1 MKCINDIIQYPV
13 FYEMFD
19 NEKLK
24 YLNNQKSSIV
34 LICTYP
40 CTDSASLTTTCNIQ
54 FGKKQQNKILN
65 AKIKGTLTIRTNHI
79 KLKLKYI

>member
-1 MKCINDIIQYPV
+1 MKCINDIIQFPV

-24 YLNNQKSSIV
+24 YLSSRV

>member
-1 MKCINDIIQYPV
+1 MEFLSRTLVLVEFRNNILLRLLQLWKMKCINDIIQYPV

-24 YLNNQKSSIV
+24 YLNNQKSSRV

-40 CTDSASLTTTCNIQ
+40 CTCHSMT
-54 FGKKQQNKILN
+54 
-65 AKIKGTLTIRTNHI
+65 
-79 KLKLKYI
+79 